1 MKPTFVFS
9 LDAEFDLSG
18 IVNFI
23 AERNLDAA
31 IDLLDQIN
39 DTCQTL
45 AENPDLGELR
55 EGYGVPG
62 CRSFTVGWHVI
73 FFKANRN
80 GIDVARIIDGR
91 RPALNDLQCRSTS
104 TYGSSG

>member
-55 EGYGVPG
+55 EGYGVP
-62 CRSFTVGWHVI
+62 WLPI
-73 FFKANRN
+73 FYSR
-80 GIDVARIIDGR
+80 VARHLFQSQQKR
-91 RPALNDLQCRSTS
+91 N
-104 TYGSSG
+104 

>member
-55 EGYGVPG
+55 GLRCTWLP
-62 CRSFTVGWHVI
+62 I
-73 FFKANRN
+73 FYSR
-80 GIDVARIIDGR
+80 VARHLFQSQQKR
-91 RPALNDLQCRSTS
+91 N
-104 TYGSSG
+104 